1 MERLFDIFIKMTWIN
16 YIVDGLFSLLN
27 LDMELKIV
35 KSVNFFFYEMIKIFL
50 LLTVIIFVISFIQ
63 SYFPPQ
69 KTKEMISKYKG
80 IKSNIIAAI
89 MGIISPFCA
98 CSSIPIFIGIN
109 KAGAPLGS
117 SFSFLIASPLIDMAS
132 LIFLINIFGLKVGII
147 YTSLGIILAVV
158 GGIIIDKLKLEK
170 EILLEKPS
178 CSQSCCCSSDDRKNL
193 NNDTKQIDD
202 ASKNRFSYSKQQ
214 TLAVIKKIWIYI
226 IISIA
231 VGSIIYNYIPQNIIE
246 SILGRSNYFSVIIA
260 TIIGVPIYTD
270 EMSSMIIAK
279 AFYDKNVPIGTV
291 VSFMIS
297 AAALSLPSITMLKSI
312 MSIKLLSIFVSIV
325 VVGVIIIGY
334 ALNLLHFIF

>member
-35 KSVNFFFYEMIKIFL
+35 KSANFFFYEMIKIFL

-117 SFSFLIASPLIDMAS
+117 SFSFLIASPLIDIAS

-147 YTSLGIILAVV
+147 YTSLGLILAVV
-158 GGIIIDKLKLEK
+158 GGLIIDKLKLEK
-170 EILLEKPS
+170 EILLEEPS
-178 CSQSCCCSSDDRKNL
+178 CSQSCGCSSDDSKNL

-202 ASKNRFSYSKQQ
+202 ASKNRFVYSKQQ
-214 TLAVIKKIWIYI
+214 TLAVIKKIWIYM

-246 SILGRSNYFSVIIA
+246 IILGRSNYFSVIIA

-297 AAALSLPSITMLKSI
+297 AAALSLPSITMLKSV

-334 ALNLLHFIF
+334 ALNWLHFIF